1 MIKNIYISILIAFLK
16 KYKKEILWWIFFIIF
31 SQTIDFDQFAY
42 KPEDYK
48 PNYQPD
54 ESNESNE
61 FNNPEEVDL

>member
-1 MIKNIYISILIAFLK
+1 MIENIYISILIAFLK

-42 KPEDYK
+42 KSENYK

-54 ESNESNE
+54 ESNE
-61 FNNPEEVDL
+61 FNNPE